1 MIDKQNVQ
9 RLLYYF
15 VDLPLWACG
24 YRSRALERRLY
35 ENFEPDIPPIRSG
48 YETLAR
54 YVNKPATEPEI
65 NDVVQKTFWVKIVRE
80 SDAYM
85 SFRMSGRNLSR
96 HFHFEGIDHLR
107 SAREEKRPII
117 ILTGHIGSFFNPSIA
132 FSQLGFKV
140 YPIARSV
147 SKSPSTP
154 LITRLYLA
162 LNYRL
167 IERRFPGKFILT
179 DFSGKMDRTIVSVSR
194 DNGIFWV
201 ALDFPWRVYRLK
213 HLPVRLFGRPATLPS
228 GIIQWG
234 IRKKAVF
241 LTGWNSVE
249 VSPEGFYRLLT
260 VDSPI
265 DTKDQDAQAI
275 LQVYA
280 DRLSDYVTRKPWQWM
295 ALPVILQYGE
305 AFSRNPEH
313 LSSAGSRGP
322 AGYPD
327 ESLGEVFK

>member
-1 MIDKQNVQ
+1 MIDKQDLK

-15 VDLPLWACG
+15 VDLPLWAWGCRNG
-24 YRSRALERRLY
+24 ALERRLY
-35 ENFEPDIPPIRSG
+35 ENFRPDMPSIRSG
-48 YETLAR
+48 YEVLAR
-54 YVNKPATEPEI
+54 YMNITVTEPEI
-65 NDVVQKTFWVKIVRE
+65 EDVVQKTFWVKIIRE

-85 SFRMSGRNLSR
+85 SLRMTGKNLSR
-96 HFHFEGIDHLR
+96 HFHFEGMDHLR
-107 SAREEKRPII
+107 SAREEKRPVI

-132 FSQLGFKV
+132 FSRLGFEV

-147 SKSPSTP
+147 SRSSSTP
-154 LITRLYLA
+154 FVTRLYLA
-162 LNYRL
+162 LNYRF

-179 DFSGKMDRTIVSVSR
+179 DFSGKMDRKIVSVAK

-213 HLPVRLFGRPATLPS
+213 HLPVRLFGQPATLPS

-249 VSPEGFYRLLT
+249 AGAQGFYRLLT

-265 DTKDQDAQAI
+265 ETGNADAGAV

-280 DRLSDYVTRKPWQWM
+280 DRLSDYVKRKPWQWM
-295 ALPVILQYGE
+295 ALPVIQQYGE
-305 AFSRNPEH
+305 A
-313 LSSAGSRGP
+313 LSRGP
-322 AGYPD
+322 EGLTSPD
-327 ESLGEVFK
+327 HPGSSECREKSIDGVLG